1 MKRILAFLLALAML
15 AAICCIPALAE
26 NEKYINVVMSTP
38 DVDFQDASVYPTDA
52 DLDAAVEANSDLVT
66 GELTFVPGRLTLLG
80 TGHISCPE
88 EVYDVTFQLWSTG
101 GRTIG
106 LFFLPDDGE
115 QWELI
120 SCNLGIIIEG
130 RFETAGTYA
139 IAVGW

>member
-1 MKRILAFLLALAML
+1 MKRAVSFALALVML
-15 AAICCIPALAE
+15 AAVMCVPALAE
-26 NEKYINVVMSTP
+26 DEKFVNVVMSTP
-38 DVDFQDASVYPTDA
+38 EVDFRDATVFPTDA
-52 DLDAAVEANSDLVT
+52 DLDGAVEANPDLVT
-66 GELTFVPGRLTLLG
+66 EGLTFTPGRLTLLG

-106 LFFLPDDGE
+106 LFFRPDDGE

-130 RFETAGTYA
+130 RFETAGNYA